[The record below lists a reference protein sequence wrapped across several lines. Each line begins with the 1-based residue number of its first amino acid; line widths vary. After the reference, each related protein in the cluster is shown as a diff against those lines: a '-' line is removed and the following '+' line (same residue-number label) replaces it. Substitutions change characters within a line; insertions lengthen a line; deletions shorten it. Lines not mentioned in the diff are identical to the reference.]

1 MGMPKP
7 KKTPDIISAIKHPS
21 FFGSV
26 TIHLPSQSATRRETR
41 AVIDLIRAWAPPFD
55 PSVVVAELSEIV
67 KYYGIASVIA
77 DNYAGEWPV
86 ESFRLDGIAYEKS
99 EKNNSELYLHLISTA
114 NASTLNCWNIAS

>member
-7 KKTPDIISAIKHPS
+7 KETPDIISAIKHPS
-21 FFGSV
+21 LFGSV
-26 TIHLPSQSATRRETR
+26 TIHLPSPSATRRETR

-67 KYYGIASVIA
+67 KYYGIASVIG

-86 ESFRLDGIAYEKS
+86 ESFRLNGMALREKR
-99 EKNNSELYLHLISTA
+99 KNKSELYLQLVPTVNPSRLTW
-114 NASTLNCWNIAS
+114 LDIAS